1 MINNLKEFYTSIKNP
16 LDDEEVINTLLLACS
31 NNGDFY
37 FYLNSINSYGRGVY
51 NPQEKD
57 NFFMAVF
64 DQLFKNADSSIK
76 THFKDIHDVSD
87 LQKAFDSL
95 PKTVDNLDLYATV
108 DNLNLYDDHYWIYV
122 NSNELHNDGS
132 YSAIPLAFNVKHRLY
147 VNIDNVDVHKLGRL
161 FFEKCEE
168 GDLPYKFK
176 FTGAVE
182 RDDVFVVY
190 SDTEHLLDYYRILTE
205 IKKEHPEL
213 EQSISRPPIMSGVV
227 DGWIGYG
234 TEPQQFEQSFN
245 SLRCEIVNQAFNKT
259 LYDLIINHPDL
270 PLVVDGEETTLMDE
284 VASRIVEDEIS
295 LLLRYEK
302 NELANYYGLTYSKA
316 KSKSFINNLFSKVR
330 SSLATP
336 ISTANGGL
344 RFQDIN
350 YKYSDKNS
358 RSIWGGQLKSMLL
371 TIFPEVVDNHP
382 EMKEKLKSDIR
393 LFASKSHID
402 SQNFAFDTYVL
413 PEFNRTSRHVV
424 PDNAQ
429 EPTLD
434 PISKKKYAT
443 IVSGDASIGKHSSS
457 PFTYAFYEDENY
469 RDSVMQSVSI
479 PSQSDSESFYQVHQD
494 DDFNNNPNVVGMSDE
509 EIRQAQ
515 IQCGFVSDG
524 RYGLTYD
531 DIIQDDAF
539 NNNPDVVGMS
549 DEEILESREKIF
561 TYQRKRG

>member
-95 PKTVDNLDLYATV
+95 PKTVDNLYATV

-176 FTGAVE
+176 FTGAEE

-295 LLLRYEK
+295 RLLRYEK

-371 TIFPEVVDNHP
+371 TIFPEVIDNHP

>member
-95 PKTVDNLDLYATV
+95 PKTVDLYATV

-176 FTGAVE
+176 FTGAEE

-295 LLLRYEK
+295 RLLRYEK

-371 TIFPEVVDNHP
+371 TIFPEVIDNHP

>member
-1 MINNLKEFYTSIKNP
+1 
-16 LDDEEVINTLLLACS
+16 
-31 NNGDFY
+31 
-37 FYLNSINSYGRGVY
+37 
-51 NPQEKD
+51 
-57 NFFMAVF
+57 
-64 DQLFKNADSSIK
+64 
-76 THFKDIHDVSD
+76 
-87 LQKAFDSL
+87 
-95 PKTVDNLDLYATV
+95 
-108 DNLNLYDDHYWIYV
+108 
-122 NSNELHNDGS
+122 
-132 YSAIPLAFNVKHRLY
+132 
-147 VNIDNVDVHKLGRL
+147 
-161 FFEKCEE
+161 
-168 GDLPYKFK
+168 
-176 FTGAVE
+176 
-182 RDDVFVVY
+182 
-190 SDTEHLLDYYRILTE
+190 
-205 IKKEHPEL
+205 
-213 EQSISRPPIMSGVV
+213 MSGVV

-371 TIFPEVVDNHP
+371 TIFPEVIDNHP

-469 RDSVMQSVSI
+469 RDSVMQSVST